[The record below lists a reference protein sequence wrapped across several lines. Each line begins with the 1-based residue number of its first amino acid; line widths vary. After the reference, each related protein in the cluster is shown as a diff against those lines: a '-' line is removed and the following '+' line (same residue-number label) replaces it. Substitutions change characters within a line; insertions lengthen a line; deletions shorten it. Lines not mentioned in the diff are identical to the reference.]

1 MSYDLGIFVVV
12 VVCFALKF
20 KEFDLEVMIFLGSIY
35 F

>member
-12 VVCFALKF
+12 ICFALKF